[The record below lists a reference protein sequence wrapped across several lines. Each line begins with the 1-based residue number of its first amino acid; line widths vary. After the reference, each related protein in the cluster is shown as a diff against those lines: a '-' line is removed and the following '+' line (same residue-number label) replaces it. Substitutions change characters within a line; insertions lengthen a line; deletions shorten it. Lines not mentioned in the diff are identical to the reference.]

1 MITRNALRAIALATS
16 CLAPLAA
23 FAQAPASTA
32 DQAPAITVSG
42 MPVSGQAQ
50 IGLGGVM
57 GLNPDQAGRYSGL
70 NTNGIDVLGGF
81 SLSGRDAWNSG
92 GTRYF
97 DLEGRNLVVQTG
109 NQLGSG
115 VGSGSGWANSTTN
128 SIGNEASLSLAVGN
142 QGIWGLNAYY
152 NAITYTGN
160 VIDSLYTVNGS
171 HATLNNN
178 LAPWGGATTTA
189 RGSVTSFTIP
199 QLQAT
204 GAMLPFQTGTRR
216 DIVGGNFKYIW
227 GNWTITGAINHEHK
241 EGFLEESFDGPW
253 GGTAFPLPINYDTDR
268 YDVTAAYSARLYQG
282 VIQYTFSKFTD
293 NNLFVSLPY
302 PTSNTTAPYQRTSA
316 YSLPPSN
323 SAQYVTIMLATN
335 VVPRTRINL
344 NARVGVEKQ
353 DDTFPP
359 NTADPTLAG
368 VANTQYLNPELQ
380 GTGANTSPNI
390 TATVYQI
397 RVSASSHPIPR
408 TDINAFYGVDG
419 RNVSLNTF
427 AVYGNGQ
434 GSDSTPGSATPY
446 AFVVP
451 QNWLKQNAGAEVTYK
466 LVPQYDTQL
475 SLGYRLDVT
484 DRSNAQVGQSAT
496 NTGTLGVSSNF
507 GPKFNGRLTFD
518 YADRTGTLSYLTPWL
533 NLDGVNAGP
542 TYSGAYYQAPMTS
555 EGVTARAD
563 YQPRND
569 TSVDL
574 FVQFKNEN
582 YTYPGAVNYTAPNG
596 SVTTAPLS
604 GVGGGVKQDYALS
617 LGPDV
622 TYRPTKGISLHA
634 FYTYELIFFN
644 NIGNGA
650 CATSNTG
657 TCAGSAGY
665 FQNKD
670 TTSTHTVGLSGEWR
684 VNDKLKIKADYTLS
698 YGTVMF
704 AEFNGV
710 FVANPTASYQNVSN
724 YPDIDSLMNSVE
736 ITATYA
742 LTPNIEL
749 LAQGAYTSFHTN
761 NFYDNTSAIQ
771 GAGSTSISLLTPG
784 YGSPTYSIGML
795 MGGMKIK
802 F

>member
-1 MITRNALRAIALATS
+1 
-16 CLAPLAA
+16 
-23 FAQAPASTA
+23 
-32 DQAPAITVSG
+32 
-42 MPVSGQAQ
+42 MPVTGDASL
-50 IGLGGVM
+50 GLMGVM
-57 GLNPDQAGRYSGL
+57 GRNPDQAGRYNGL
-70 NTNGIDVLGGF
+70 NTTGIDLLGNF

-97 DLEGRNLVVQTG
+97 DLEGHNLTVQTG
-109 NQLGSG
+109 NQFGSG
-115 VGSGSGWANSTTN
+115 AGSGNGFANSTTN
-128 SIGNEASLSLAVGN
+128 SIGNEASISFTTGN
-142 QGIWGLNAYY
+142 QGTWGVGAYY

-171 HATLNNN
+171 NAYLNNN
-178 LAPWGGATTTA
+178 LAPWGGATA
-189 RGSVTSFTIP
+189 AAKGSVTSFTIP

-216 DIVGGNFKYIW
+216 DIIGGNFKYIW
-227 GNWTITGAINHEHK
+227 GDWTVTGAIRHDHK

-268 YDVTAAYSARLYQG
+268 YDVTAAYNTRLYQG
-282 VIQYTFSKFTD
+282 ILQYTFSHFTD
-293 NNLFVSLPY
+293 NNLFVSIPY
-302 PTSNTTAPYQRTSA
+302 PMSNSAVPYQRSAA

-323 SAQYVTIMLATN
+323 SAQYVTLMLATN
-335 VVPRTRINL
+335 AVPETRINL

-353 DDTFPP
+353 DSTFPP
-359 NTADPTLAG
+359 NTADPNPTGASGL
-368 VANTQYLNPELQ
+368 QYLNPELQ

-390 TATVYQI
+390 MATVYQ
-397 RVSASSHPIPR
+397 VKLSASSHPIAN

-419 RNVSLNTF
+419 RNVSMNTY
-427 AVYGNGQ
+427 AVYGSGTGN
-434 GSDSTPGSATPY
+434 DSSLASSTPY

-451 QNWLKQNAGAEVTYK
+451 QDWLKQNAGAEVTYK
-466 LVPQYDTQL
+466 IIPRYNTQL

-484 DRSNAQVGQSAT
+484 DRSNAQVGESAT
-496 NTGTLGVSSNF
+496 NTGSIGISSNL
-507 GPKFNGRLTFD
+507 GPQFNGRLTFD
-518 YADRTGTLSYLTPWL
+518 YIDRTGSLSYLTPWL

-555 EGVTARAD
+555 EGVTVRAD
-563 YQPRND
+563 YEPRDNA
-569 TSVDL
+569 SIDL
-574 FVQFKNEN
+574 FLRFKNEN
-582 YTYPGAVNYTAPNG
+582 YTYPAAFNYTAPNG
-596 SVTTAPLS
+596 TVTLAPLS

-622 TYRPTKGISLHA
+622 TYRPTKSTTLHA
-634 FYTYELIFFN
+634 YYTYELLFFN

-657 TCAGSAGY
+657 ACAGSVGY

-684 VNDKLKIKADYTLS
+684 INSKLKVKADYTLS

-710 FVANPTASYQNVSN
+710 FVPTPTASYQNVSN
-724 YPDIDSLMNSVE
+724 YPDINSLMNSVSV
-736 ITATYA
+736 TMTYA

-749 LAQGAYTSFHTN
+749 LAQGAYTSFHIN
-761 NFYDNTSAIQ
+761 NWYDNASSIQ
-771 GAGSTSISLLTPG
+771 GAGSTSISILTPG

-795 MGGMKIK
+795 MGGMKVK